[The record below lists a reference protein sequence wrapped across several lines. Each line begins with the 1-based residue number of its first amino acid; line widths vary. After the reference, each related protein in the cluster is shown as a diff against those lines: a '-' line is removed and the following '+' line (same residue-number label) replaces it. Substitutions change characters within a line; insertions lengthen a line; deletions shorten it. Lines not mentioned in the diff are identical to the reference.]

1 MNARTTFCAAVLFV
15 VSAAVAVGQN
25 SGTLRLTSALP
36 KVDGVIGAK
45 EYTLAVD
52 AAGMQLGLSLSADTL
67 FVALSAPT
75 TGWVAVGLGSTRM
88 DGAVMYIGFV
98 GPDKDQLKVQQGTG
112 HRHADMD
119 TNSPQ
124 QYSLSESNGR
134 TSMEL
139 ALPASS
145 FIAKGQKTL
154 DLVVAMGGADSFVSM
169 HKAKAGL
176 TIGIAQ

>member
-1 MNARTTFCAAVLFV
+1 MNVKTILCAAVLLAAAAGLA
-15 VSAAVAVGQN
+15 SAQS
-25 SGTLRLTSALP
+25 SGDLTLTSALP
-36 KVDGVIGAK
+36 RVDGVIGPK
-45 EYTLAVD
+45 EYTLTTN

-98 GPDKDQLKVQQGTG
+98 GPDKEQLKVQQATG
-112 HRHADMD
+112 HRHADTD
-119 TNSPQ
+119 ADPPL

-134 TSMEL
+134 TMMEL
-139 ALPASS
+139 ALPAAR
-145 FIAKGQKTL
+145 FIASGQKTL
-154 DLVVAMGGADSFVSM
+154 ALVIAMGAADSFVSM

-176 TIGIAQ
+176 SVSIAP